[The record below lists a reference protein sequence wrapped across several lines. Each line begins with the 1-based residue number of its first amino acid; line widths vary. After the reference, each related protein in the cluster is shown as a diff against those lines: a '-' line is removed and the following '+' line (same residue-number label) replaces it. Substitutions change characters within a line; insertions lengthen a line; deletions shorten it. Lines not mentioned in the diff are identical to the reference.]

1 MAQRDALGWFD
12 EIPFV
17 SKVYLTTSLA
27 ITTACF
33 LDFVSP
39 LTLYYNFDLIF
50 QKGQYWRLITSYF
63 FFGTFSLDFLF
74 HVYFV
79 VSFSS
84 SFHLFILFFLFSLS
98 RSGIVVSLKKESFV
112 EERLT
117 WL

>member
-1 MAQRDALGWFD
+1 MAQRDAFGWFG
-12 EIPFV
+12 EIPVV
-17 SKVYLTTSLA
+17 SKFYLATSLA

-50 QKGQYWRLITSYF
+50 QKGQYWRLVTSYF

-79 VSFSS
+79 VINNSPYTLSNNLSFIYSS
-84 SFHLFILFFLFSLS
+84 SYLLSFFCVVDKVLS
-98 RSGIVVSLKKESFV
+98 
-112 EERLT
+112 T
-117 WL
+117 T

>member
-1 MAQRDALGWFD
+1 MAALGWFD

-79 VSFSS
+79 VNIFPSS
-84 SFHLFILFFLFSLS
+84 PSLCLFLFLYPY
-98 RSGIVVSLKKESFV
+98 LP
-112 EERLT
+112 L
-117 WL
+117 